1 LLVQVPGDAL
11 LIEAELAFQEA
22 KNDSSLYNL
31 LLAHHYTF
39 LMQVSQSAACNGL
52 HPVVKRCCRWL
63 LMTHDR
69 IEGDELPLTHE
80 FLSYMLGV
88 RRPGVTEAL
97 QALESQGLID
107 NGRGAIRI
115 VDRKGLEAA
124 SCECY
129 RIVAKEY
136 ARLLGA
142 E

>member
-1 LLVQVPGDAL
+1 
-11 LIEAELAFQEA
+11 
-22 KNDSSLYNL
+22 
-31 LLAHHYTF
+31 
-39 LMQVSQSAACNGL
+39 
-52 HPVVKRCCRWL
+52 
-63 LMTHDR
+63 
-69 IEGDELPLTHE
+69 
-80 FLSYMLGV
+80 MLGV

-129 RIVAKEY
+129 RIVANEY
-136 ARLLGA
+136 ARQLGA